1 METIFEAQCAK
12 QPIFVQIRHLG
23 NGNCKVVLRFGS
35 KDQFPWDDYHSAPR
49 VRSKAVNVTAV
60 LYPIMEYNLR
70 AYNSS
75 ESYKTRG
82 AFFSICAWGM

>member
-1 METIFEAQCAK
+1 METIFDAQCAK
-12 QPIFVQIRHLG
+12 QPIFLFQIRHF
-23 NGNCKVVLRFGS
+23 GNCKVVLRFGS
-35 KDQFPWDDYHSAPR
+35 EDQFPWDDYHSAPR

-82 AFFSICAWGM
+82 AFFSICAW

>member
-1 METIFEAQCAK
+1 MEIVRLFYD
-12 QPIFVQIRHLG
+12 LG
-23 NGNCKVVLRFGS
+23 PKIN
-35 KDQFPWDDYHSAPR
+35 WDDYHSAPR

-75 ESYKTRG
+75 KSY
-82 AFFSICAWGM
+82 